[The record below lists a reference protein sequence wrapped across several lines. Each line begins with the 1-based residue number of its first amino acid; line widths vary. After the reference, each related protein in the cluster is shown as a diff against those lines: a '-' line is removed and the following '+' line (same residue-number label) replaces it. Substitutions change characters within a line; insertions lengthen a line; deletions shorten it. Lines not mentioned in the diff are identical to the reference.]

1 MMPSVPAVCLL
12 GCTPLRHASERYGRA
27 MSAAP
32 SLGDSATLAFTVTQ
46 ADTAIALGSGDVP
59 VLATPRVLAW
69 LEAATVAALA
79 PSLTSDATSVGT
91 RVEVEHV
98 AATPVG
104 AQVVVTAA
112 VSYVDGRLVR
122 FEVAAEPVGADGSR
136 TVAATGRITRVVVDR
151 QRFLDRL

>member
-1 MMPSVPAVCLL
+1 MVVAV
-12 GCTPLRHASERYGRA
+12 GREASLE
-27 MSAAP
+27 
-32 SLGDSATLAFTVTQ
+32 FVVTD
-46 ADTAIALGSGDVP
+46 ADTAMALGSGDVP

-79 PSLTSDATSVGT
+79 PDLEAGSTSVGT

-104 AQVVVTAA
+104 ATVIATAS

-122 FEVAAEPVGADGSR
+122 FEVAAEHRAPDGSL
-136 TVAATGRITRVVVDR
+136 TVAATGRVTRVIVDR
-151 QRFLDRL
+151 ERFLRRLRPPAQPS